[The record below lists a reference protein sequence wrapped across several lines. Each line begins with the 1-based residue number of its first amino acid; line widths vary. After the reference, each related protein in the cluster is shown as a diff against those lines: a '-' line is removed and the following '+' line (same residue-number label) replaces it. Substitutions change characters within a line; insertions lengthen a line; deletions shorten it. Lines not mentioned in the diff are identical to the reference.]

1 MSVLIEMD
9 RHGDRIRK
17 FGFILLILII
27 SLIQMDCSRR
37 RFSFPGY
44 YYWRT
49 SRLVEYV
56 ATEEESNRFMESLRA
71 GGDSMIAV
79 LEEFWSVRDPIPE
92 TELNEYRNWFEA
104 RVTTGWDSL
113 ISPLTGE
120 PDGRI
125 TPYIYF
131 GIPTSVKVLP
141 HSLDDALVYWVY
153 APDFEVPESASEYHL
168 FDDLEFTFSFVR
180 DAIGVHRRD
189 RDGGDHDPVLPYLTP
204 DEVAELDAI
213 LRDEEKDVRL
223 RMTAAWRLRADPTY
237 RSLGVLL
244 RAAATPDTLVRRVI
258 QAAIQPLEVA
268 IDEQTGTI
276 QPIAAEVDS
285 FHMQRYTTYDR
296 DLLYRMRRIALLRGP
311 TPELPDSLYLAAL
324 REQPFDPASEL
335 PEEDVLELLQI
346 AERDRGLLNDRGWL
360 SQAEAESLY
369 SGVLGRARDLLDS
382 EDPLDAHMMLEPLL
396 RHELI
401 GNPEAWHLD
410 ALSML
415 ETHEPGGR
423 DQAEEKIRK
432 ALRLDPGNLRY
443 QLTHANILSR
453 RTFDRY
459 ADQNLNRIL
468 EEAPSLAGAYALK
481 ARIRLEIVWKL
492 GWRAGGWGTPLP
504 MQGTSR
510 SQRIDEA
517 LGLLDRALVLEPG
530 NEFATWW
537 LGMHYILA
545 GRWIDVIRVMN
556 YLIEQGQHIAEAYLG
571 RGLAFQTL
579 GQFDLAWQDYRIG
592 LELLPDH
599 IRMIAGDPR
608 WAMPPSSGGVTLQ
621 GEGAPSSRSPTGAG
635 APTGRDSGQR
645 QSTDRDLFWRARDPF
660 FATGLNERLM
670 EQYRR
675 FAHVTWHFALPQ
687 LGLKGWQTHRG
698 RIYLRYGEPMT
709 QTELERWRLRG
720 GKIGEGVPEELA
732 LDSTTGRSIGL
743 VQYEYWYYEGFR
755 IPLEIGMLTG
765 NRTIPVPQAYAR
777 LMETVPE
784 SPRVTGGRDFVDLD
798 RIDLGST
805 WYRFENPDGDLELIL
820 HSQYPRLEFF
830 GLGPDDEE
838 RFTAGL
844 TLLGPDWRRIASQDF
859 EIHSWQFMH
868 DRSMALVA
876 PPFTLPR
883 AQVPTGDIYCAI
895 EVIPDGAGPVFSARD
910 TMAVP
915 EGGALR
921 MSSLVMAS
929 RVEEGESIEELFPGT
944 YLSRSDKAIIP
955 LQQGAFHRYSPVFM
969 YFEIYGLANDEF
981 GVHRFELI
989 VETREVQENTN
1000 RTALEEIGRLFG
1012 RSQQEGM
1019 VRLFF
1024 ERDGIS
1030 DWAVETFEV
1039 LFDQNSSAMD
1049 FLVTLQIRDLV
1060 SNREVTES
1068 ILLHGFRTPY
1078 EIPPSDI
1085 PRPNHE

>member
-1 MSVLIEMD
+1 MAGRYS
-9 RHGDRIRK
+9 HIRK
-17 FGFILLILII
+17 FLFLLLILVVC
-27 SLIQMDCSRR
+27 LVHEGCSGRR
-37 RFSFPGY
+37 YSYPGY
-44 YYWRT
+44 FTWRI

-56 ATEEESNRFMESLRA
+56 ATEEESNRIRESYRNRD
-71 GGDSMIAV
+71 DSMVAA
-79 LEEFWSVRDPIPE
+79 LEDFWSVRDPLPE
-92 TELNEYRNWFEA
+92 TELNEYRNRFEG
-104 RVTTGWDSL
+104 RVTAGWDSL

-131 GIPTSVKVLP
+131 GLPTSIKVLP

-153 APDFEVPESASEYHL
+153 TPDFEVPESASDYPQL
-168 FDDLEFTFSFVR
+168 RDLEFSFSFVR

-189 RDGGDHDPVLPYLTP
+189 REGGDHDPALPYLTP
-204 DEVAELDAI
+204 DEMGELEAI
-213 LRDEEKDVRL
+213 LLDEEEDIRL
-223 RMTAAWRLRADPTY
+223 RMTAAWRLRADPT
-237 RSLGVLL
+237 SQPLGILL
-244 RAAATPDTLVRRVI
+244 RAAALPDTLLRKVI

-268 IDEQTGTI
+268 VDDQTGNI

-285 FHMQRYTTYDR
+285 FHMRRYGTYDR

-311 TPELPDSLYLAAL
+311 TPELPDSLYLAGL
-324 REQPFDPASEL
+324 RQEPFDPASEL
-335 PEEDVLELLQI
+335 PEEDVVELLEI
-346 AERDRGLLNDRGWL
+346 AERDRDLLHDRGWL

-382 EDPLDAHMMLEPLL
+382 ENPLDAHTMLEPLL
-396 RHELI
+396 RHELS

-410 ALSML
+410 ALAML

-423 DQAEEKIRK
+423 AQAEEKIRK
-432 ALRLDPGNLRY
+432 AQRLAPGNLRY
-443 QLTHANILSR
+443 QLTLANILSR
-453 RTFDRY
+453 RTFDVY

-481 ARIRLEIVWKL
+481 ARIRLEVVWRL

-510 SQRIDEA
+510 SQQIDEA
-517 LGLLDRALVLEPG
+517 LGLLDRALVLEPD

-537 LGMHYILA
+537 LGMHYILT

-556 YLIEQGQHIAEAYLG
+556 YLIDQGQHLAEAYLG

-579 GQFDLAWQDYRIG
+579 GQFDLAWQDYLTG

-599 IRMIAGDPR
+599 VHQLADDPR
-608 WAMPPSSGGVTLQ
+608 WAMPPSIGGVTLR
-621 GEGAPSSRSPTGAG
+621 GERAPSQGRPIAAG
-635 APTGRDSGQR
+635 VSADRESGQ
-645 QSTDRDLFWRARDPF
+645 QSLTDRDLFWRARDPL

-732 LDSTTGRSIGL
+732 LDSQAGRSIGL

-765 NRTIPVPQAYAR
+765 NRTVPVPRAYER
-777 LMETVPE
+777 LMETIPE

-805 WYRFENPDGDLELIL
+805 WYRFENPGGDLELIL
-820 HSQYPRLEFF
+820 HSQYPKLEFF

-838 RFTAGL
+838 QFIAGL
-844 TLLGPDWRRIASQDF
+844 TLLGPDWQRIAYQDF
-859 EIHSWQFMH
+859 ELQWWQFMH

-876 PPFTLPR
+876 PPILLPR

-910 TMAVP
+910 TMSVP
-915 EGGALR
+915 EWDALR
-921 MSSLVMAS
+921 MSSLVMAG
-929 RVEEGESIEELFPGT
+929 RIEEGEAIEDLFPGT
-944 YLSRSDKAIIP
+944 YLKRSDRAIIP
-955 LQQGAFHRYSPVFM
+955 LQHGAFHRYSPVFL
-969 YFEIYGLANDEF
+969 YFEIYGLENDEF
-981 GVHRFELI
+981 GAHRYEMT
-989 VETREVQENTN
+989 VETREIPENTS
-1000 RTALEEIGRLFG
+1000 RTTLEEIGRLFG
-1012 RSQQEGM
+1012 RDQQEGM

-1030 DWAVETFEV
+1030 DRAAETFEV
-1039 LFDQNSSAMD
+1039 LFDQNSDAMD
-1049 FLVTLQIRDLV
+1049 FLVTLQIRDLISDRV
-1060 SNREVTES
+1060 VKES
-1068 ILLHGFRTPY
+1068 IVLEGYRAPH
-1078 EIPPSDI
+1078 EIPPS
-1085 PRPNHE
+1085 N